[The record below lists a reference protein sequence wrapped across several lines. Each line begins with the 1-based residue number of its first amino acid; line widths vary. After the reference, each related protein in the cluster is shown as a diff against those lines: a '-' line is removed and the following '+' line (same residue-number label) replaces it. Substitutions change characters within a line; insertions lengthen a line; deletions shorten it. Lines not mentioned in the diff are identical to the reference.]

1 MTCTDSTDLSVT
13 PLPAVLVKYLSKWHI
28 PYWPD
33 SNCDTVTLDD
43 VPKFPIPSGILLPD
57 EVLSSLSRLGFRC
70 PVDSSLPEP
79 IILITRALNTHLA
92 NFAAPLGGKQEPFS
106 TDDFF
111 IQIIEPNGAY
121 RVERPA
127 QNLIVT
133 SIPYHGNEE
142 NWVAKV
148 GLMNPGWSIGLGV
161 KKLHKLAL

>member
-1 MTCTDSTDLSVT
+1 MFQ
-13 PLPAVLVKYLSKWHI
+13 
-28 PYWPD
+28 
-33 SNCDTVTLDD
+33 LDR
-43 VPKFPIPSGILLPD
+43 SG
-57 EVLSSLSRLGFRC
+57 V
-70 PVDSSLPEP
+70 
-79 IILITRALNTHLA
+79 A
-92 NFAAPLGGKQEPFS
+92 NFNAFTGRTSFS

-148 GLMNPGWSIGLGV
+148 GLMNHGWSIGLGV
-161 KKLHKLAL
+161 KKLHELAL